1 MSSKLFITSLLTQLT
16 VKEGSVFLGEK
27 RLGYVWIQGI
37 ITFKDSESN
46 EIIVD
51 DGTASI
57 TVLVSPNDF
66 KMRDIMEGDYVMVN
80 GRILIGETDDGTQ
93 VVVVDSRMVSP
104 IQDPNFEILWTIEV
118 MEGYSS
124 LL

>member
-80 GRILIGETDDGTQ
+80 GRILIGETDDETQ
-93 VVVVDSRMVSP
+93 VVVVDSRMVSL